1 MILRNVLKLG
11 CIAIYLAAL
20 AAWAG
25 LLPGGLGRAAQVTAV
40 GILLLHAIELLFVS
54 EHVRR
59 YRGPVAVSVL
69 LTLLFGFLHWKPL
82 ADEAKRALVGSR
94 S

>member
-1 MILRNVLKLG
+1 MTLVLKLG

-20 AAWAG
+20 GACAG
-25 LLPGGLGRAAQVTAV
+25 LLPGGLGHAAQIAAV
-40 GILLLHAIELLFVS
+40 GILLLHAIELLFVFG
-54 EHVRR
+54 HVRR

-82 ADEAKRALVGSR
+82 ADEAKRSLA
-94 S
+94 

>member
-1 MILRNVLKLG
+1 LTHVLKLG

-20 AAWAG
+20 AGWAD
-25 LLPGGLGRAAQVTAV
+25 LLPGSLGRAAQITAV
-40 GILLLHAIELLFVS
+40 GILLLHAIELLFVFG
-54 EHVRR
+54 HVRR

-82 ADEAKRALVGSR
+82 ADEAKRSLA
-94 S
+94 

>member
-1 MILRNVLKLG
+1 MVRSVMKLG

-25 LLPGGLGRAAQVTAV
+25 LLPGGLGSAAQAV
-40 GILLLHAIELLFVS
+40 AAGILLLHAVELVFVFG
-54 EHVRR
+54 HVRR
-59 YRGPVAVSVL
+59 YRGPLAVSVL
-69 LTLLFGFLHWKPL
+69 LTLLFGLLHWKPL
-82 ADEAKRALVGSR
+82 ADEARGAVAGSA